1 MVNKK
6 EMRSEE
12 TKRMILSAAK
22 ELFSKQ
28 GYDSVTMR
36 QIAKKAGCSHT
47 TIYIYFKDKEALLH
61 QLSMPSLVE
70 LYQQLVQISEKATLS
85 PIERLKKI
93 SSEFIRF
100 SLLNQNMY
108 FVFINAKST
117 RVDEEDPELEIN
129 KLRIKLFEIIKQML
143 LECLNIEDEKQL
155 LSFSRI
161 FFYHLNGIIYT
172 YSYLHE
178 PVEVLMERL
187 IETFD
192 ESVEILIL
200 GFKEKLIKGD
210 ENK

>member
-22 ELFSKQ
+22 ELFSNQ
-28 GYDSVTMR
+28 GFDSVTMR

-61 QLSMPSLVE
+61 QLSMPRLLE
-70 LYQQLVQISEKATLS
+70 LYQQLVQISEKTTLS
-85 PIERLKKI
+85 SIERLKKI

-117 RVDEEDPELEIN
+117 RVDEDDPELEIN
-129 KLRIKLFEIIKQML
+129 KLRIKLFEMIKQML
-143 LECLNIEDEKQL
+143 QECLNIEDEKQL

-161 FFYHLNGIIYT
+161 FFYHLNGIINT

-200 GFKEKLIKGD
+200 GFKGKLIKGD

>member
-22 ELFSKQ
+22 ELFSNQ
-28 GYDSVTMR
+28 GFDSVTMR

-61 QLSMPSLVE
+61 QLSMPRLLE
-70 LYQQLVQISEKATLS
+70 LYQQLVQISEKKTLS
-85 PIERLKKI
+85 SIERLKKI

-129 KLRIKLFEIIKQML
+129 KLRIKLFEIIKQIL
-143 LECLNIEDEKQL
+143 QECLNIEDEKQL
-155 LSFSRI
+155 LRFSRI
-161 FFYHLNGIIYT
+161 FFYHLNGIINT

-200 GFKEKLIKGD
+200 GFKGKLIKGD